1 VVASNTNQ
9 TAATAT
15 PFVATTEG
23 AVGSTGLGYDTG
35 LEGGAAGIWARN
47 VCALALY
54 VLCE

>member
-9 TAATAT
+9 TAANAA